1 MSHTGLY
8 AGLYEQIREHAELV
22 DCVLIELKSNTSLP
36 PNAVSEPR
44 TRLGVLLKKLGAEQE
59 LDLTSRLIGILL
71 RDEAEATSRELI
83 RAGNLLLTPG
93 GGAEVTVFLERL
105 ARALEQGQ
113 AGAVARMR
121 GSAR

>member
-22 DCVLIELKSNTSLP
+22 DCVLIEIKSSADLNQKS
-36 PNAVSEPR
+36 VSEPR
-44 TRLGVLLKKLGAEQE
+44 VRLGTLLKNLGEE
-59 LDLTSRLIGILL
+59 KKLDLAARLIGILL

-83 RAGNLLLTPG
+83 RAGALLLKGETSR
-93 GGAEVTVFLERL
+93 EVATFLEKL
-105 ARALEQGQ
+105 ARALELGQ

>member
-22 DCVLIELKSNTSLP
+22 DCVIIELKGSTSLSQS
-36 PNAVSEPR
+36 ASEPR
-44 TRLGVLLKKLGAEQE
+44 IRLGTLLQNLGAEK
-59 LDLTSRLIGILL
+59 DLNLATKLIGILL
-71 RDEAEATSRELI
+71 RDEAEASSRELVSFGS
-83 RAGNLLLTPG
+83 RLLEGDTSENV
-93 GGAEVTVFLERL
+93 AAFLEKL